1 MNAEI
6 VTTGT
11 EILLGE
17 IVDTNAA
24 WLARRLRELGINLFY
39 KATVGDNLER
49 ITAVLRQGLERS
61 DLVLVTGGL
70 GPTVDDVTRDAAALA
85 TDRALQ
91 MDAACLA
98 QIEAIFARW
107 GRRLHDNN
115 QRQALLPLGATPIFN
130 PVGTAPGFIVE
141 TPRPGRGPALLICLP
156 GVPREM
162 MHLMQETVEP
172 FLVER
177 LGPDRVTIR
186 SRTLRTVGIGESVI
200 DSRVADLMARS
211 NPTVGLAAH
220 LGQVDVRITARAAS
234 AQRADQMLDDVAAD
248 LRARLGDFIYAE
260 GDVTLEAVVA
270 AGLAAA
276 GQTLAILE
284 TNTGGEVAGR
294 LRSAPGGEQ
303 AAPSSL
309 VIASLAEIGP
319 DAPAETVSQA
329 GAEWAAVTRLAAAQV
344 GLADV
349 SLALAICGVVDPAAG
364 PYGARRGESYVAI
377 ASAAGVTSTRLD
389 VGGVDELARRW
400 VGNGALNF
408 LRHWLAA
415 ASSI

>member
-85 TDRALQ
+85 TDRELVV
-91 MDAACLA
+91 DAACLA

-115 QRQALLPLGATPIFN
+115 QRQALLPVGATPIFN

-162 MHLMQETVEP
+162 KHLMQETVEP

-177 LGPDRVTIR
+177 LGPDRVAIR

-234 AQRADQMLDDVAAD
+234 AARADQMLDEVAAD

-260 GDVTLEAVVA
+260 GDVPLEAVVA

-276 GQTLAILE
+276 GHTLAILE

-303 AAPSSL
+303 VAPSSL
-309 VIASLAEIGP
+309 VIAALAEIGP
-319 DAPAETVSQA
+319 DAPAEMVSQA
-329 GAEWAAVTRLAAAQV
+329 GAEWAAVARLAAARV
-344 GLADV
+344 GLAEV
-349 SLALAICGVVDPAAG
+349 SLALAICGVMDPGAG
-364 PYGARRGESYVAI
+364 PYGATRGESYVAI
-377 ASAAGVTSTRLD
+377 ASAAGVASTRLD

-400 VGNGALNF
+400 VGNGALNS
-408 LRHWLAA
+408 LRHWLAN
-415 ASSI
+415 SNSL